1 MFRCAK
7 LKKWKDIT
15 SSNADKHV
23 MKREEGEVRAGI
35 WAVTVRKD
43 LDLSNN

>member
-7 LKKWKDIT
+7 LKKWRDIT
-15 SSNADKHV
+15 SNADKHV
-23 MKREEGEVRAGI
+23 MKREEGEVRAGKG
-35 WAVTVRKD
+35 AVTVRKD